1 MRLKHATFLAKLL
14 YIVHNTTR
22 SLALMKYKGSAFLQ
36 RCSNPDETFLRG
48 LFAWRNAE
56 PNRNLFG
63 QDMINPKHTMQRSVL
78 QQCNVSHSM
87 VGIVDS
93 GYGMPG
99 SEISSDGILPVYKNL
114 FVGFL

>member
-1 MRLKHATFLAKLL
+1 
-14 YIVHNTTR
+14 
-22 SLALMKYKGSAFLQ
+22 MKYKGSAFLQ

-63 QDMINPKHTMQRSVL
+63 QDMIDPKHTMQRSVL